1 MRFDDRWCFAN
12 AHKAFF
18 HSKSAES
25 ARWWKA
31 ETING
36 LKYIF
41 SVKQLEFPWAFIY
54 LCLFSEFSF
63 RLKSN
68 SSIAQ
73 QGSDWRALYLS
84 FRLEIVKRYFFMS
97 HIIYFC
103 DTRGE
108 KKKSSWNVNRISFS
122 ILIYVNGTFFI
133 FFFILFRVSS
143 DFLASLL
150 SRTVFCERAWFNF
163 PLYFLCHSLM
173 SNEYLLSNMPRSDKR
188 S

>member
-133 FFFILFRVSS
+133 FFYFISCLFRFPRLAFIANR
-143 DFLASLL
+143 FLRKSMIQFSAIFSL
-150 SRTVFCERAWFNF
+150 SFAYE
-163 PLYFLCHSLM
+163 
-173 SNEYLLSNMPRSDKR
+173 
-188 S
+188 